1 MSKNQIN
8 RLSVLVTSI
17 ALAAGFTACST
28 GSDETATTPAQTT
41 TPLFSLVHPESGKVL
56 SVAYSRTGG
65 YSFSTKVVDKYLGGE
80 VKQVSAQG
88 IGDILGGGGE
98 GEGAPASGA
107 PVFTA
112 NAPGGPFDANVD
124 TGSPSMEDYGANISL
139 PNPAATSFSV
149 SPFFS
154 ASSCDLSGLCYFI
167 GAFACEAAGQAG
179 GQEGAAA
186 VCGSAEINAAVN
198 ECLAHVNEFQSE
210 IPAEFQPF
218 MCLLVDLFAC
228 MGEAAM
234 SSLQSGGEPDM
245 EQLMETECSGELAAI
260 IAVGIALGGDMDE
273 GGDQ

>member
-1 MSKNQIN
+1 MSKNLIN

-28 GSDETATTPAQTT
+28 GSDETATTPAPTT

-88 IGDILGGGGE
+88 LGDLMGGGDEE
-98 GEGAPASGA
+98 GGAPASGA

-124 TGSPSMEDYGANISL
+124 TGSPSMDDYGASLSL

-149 SPFFS
+149 SPFFNV
-154 ASSCDLSGLCYFI
+154 AACDLSALCSFLYLD
-167 GAFACEAAGQAG
+167 ACDVAMEQAGQGEAVCDPSTVEAA
-179 GQEGAAA
+179 
-186 VCGSAEINAAVN
+186 VT
-198 ECLAHVNEFQSE
+198 ECVAHVGEFQAE

-218 MCLLVDLFAC
+218 VCLVVDLFAC
-228 MGEAAM
+228 IGEAALDAM
-234 SSLQSGGEPDM
+234 RSGQEPDM
-245 EQLMETECSGELAAI
+245 EQLITNQCSGEIAAL
-260 IAVGIALGGDMDE
+260 IAVGLELGGDMDE